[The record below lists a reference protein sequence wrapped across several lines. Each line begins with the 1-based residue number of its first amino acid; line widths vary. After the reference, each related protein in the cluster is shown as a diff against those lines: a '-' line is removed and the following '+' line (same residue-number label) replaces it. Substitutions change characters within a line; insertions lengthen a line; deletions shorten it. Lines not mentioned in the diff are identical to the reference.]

1 MCNQYSAL
9 EGGSMDIK
17 IIKTEKFKEKPQD
30 ENKLGFGKIFT
41 DHMFITE
48 YDEGTGWRDAR
59 IQPIENLSLHP
70 AASVFHY
77 GQEVFEGAKAYRRQ
91 DGEIQVFRLMDN
103 CQRLVN
109 SAVRSSMPE
118 LDAEFQYEAIMQL
131 INLDRDWVPQTEG
144 TSLYLRP
151 TMISSTPALGAHS
164 AHNFVYYV
172 LCSPSG
178 SYYPNGM
185 QPVRIRIEAFYARS
199 VKGGMGLAKA
209 GGNYAASFK
218 ATKEAHDAGYDQVL
232 WLDGVHKKYVQEVGA
247 MNIMFVIDGVIVTPD
262 LGDTILPGITRAS
275 VLQLAADL
283 GYKVEERPISV
294 DEIYEAHSSGRLSES
309 FGTGT
314 AAVISPVGEYTYRGE
329 SIILNNNEIGPV
341 AQQFYDLLTGIQF
354 GTGEDKFAWTNV
366 VPRR

>member
-1 MCNQYSAL
+1 
-9 EGGSMDIK
+9 MDIK
-17 IIKTEKFKEKPQD
+17 IIKTKEFKDKPLD
-30 ENKLGFGKIFT
+30 ESKLGFGKIFS
-41 DHMFITE
+41 DHMFIVE
-48 YDEGTGWRDAR
+48 YDEGQGWHDAR
-59 IQPIENLSLHP
+59 IQAVENLSLHP
-70 AASVFHY
+70 ASSVFHY
-77 GQEVFEGAKAYRRQ
+77 GQEIFEGAKAYRRD

-103 CQRLVN
+103 CKRLVN
-109 SAVRSSMPE
+109 SAIRSSMPE
-118 LDAEFQYEAIMQL
+118 LDPEFQYEAIMQL
-131 INLDRDWVPQTEG
+131 INLDRDWVPQSEG

-164 AHNFVYYV
+164 AHNFIYFV

-178 SYYPNGM
+178 SYYTNGM

-199 VKGGMGLAKA
+199 VKGGMGRAKA

-218 ATKEAHDAGYDQVL
+218 ATKEAHNDGFDQVL

-247 MNIMFVIDGVIVTPD
+247 MNIIFVIDGVIVTPD

-283 GYKVEERPISV
+283 GYKIEERPISV
-294 DEIYEAHSSGRLSES
+294 EEIYEAHSSGRLSES

-314 AAVISPVGEYTYRGE
+314 AAVISPVGEYCYRGE
-329 SIILNNNEIGPV
+329 SIVLNNNEIGPV
-341 AQQFYDLLTGIQF
+341 AQRFYDLLTGIQF
-354 GTGEDKFAWTNV
+354 GRAEDKFGWTNV